1 MAEQTV
7 LDFTDVADA
16 VIFVCI
22 DGREVELPRR
32 DLIVAVGP
40 DGRVRGRYV
49 LPESVLEPAPVC
61 AAPPPPHTPPY
72 QTGTRGSAWSKT

>member
-7 LDFTDVADA
+7 LDFTDTADRVILVA
-16 VIFVCI
+16 I

-40 DGRVRGRYV
+40 DGRARGRYV
-49 LPESVLEPAPVC
+49 LPESVLESAPGC
-61 AAPPPPHTPPY
+61 ASPPLLH
-72 QTGTRGSAWSKT
+72 GWSYSSSRRKR